1 MTQHHEYLFLIV
13 AKLFNFPAHKFL
25 KRRER
30 IVEGCRPN
38 LLTMECRLNCFT
50 TYFKSY
56 SN

>member
-13 AKLFNFPAHKFL
+13 ATLFNFPAHKFL